1 MAEINL
7 LDKYPRS
14 SRPID
19 ERGGVNSEA
28 VKKIARKY
36 GVEYFDGERI
46 YGYGGYNYDGKYW
59 SETVIRFRDHYQLH
73 YNAKVLDVGC
83 AKGFMMFDFKR
94 FLPGI
99 QIYGLDISRY
109 ALEHAKPEMAA
120 HITRGDCQRIPWDDN
135 HFDLVIS
142 INTVHNLPRL
152 QCIRALSEIQR
163 VTKGDC
169 FITVDAWRNEEE
181 RQRLLNW
188 MLTAYT
194 YYHVDDWV
202 TLFKEAKYN
211 GDYYWFFP

>member
-1 MAEINL
+1 
-7 LDKYPRS
+7 
-14 SRPID
+14 
-19 ERGGVNSEA
+19 
-28 VKKIARKY
+28 
-36 GVEYFDGERI
+36 
-46 YGYGGYNYDGKYW
+46 
-59 SETVIRFRDHYQLH
+59 
-73 YNAKVLDVGC
+73 
-83 AKGFMMFDFKR
+83 MMFDFKR
-94 FLPGI
+94 ILPGI
-99 QIYGLDISRY
+99 QIFGLDISRY
-109 ALEHAKPEMAA
+109 ALEHAKPEMAV
-120 HITRGDCQRIPWDDN
+120 HITRGDCQNIPWDDN
-135 HFDLVIS
+135 YFDLVIS

-194 YYHVDDWV
+194 YYHVDDWI